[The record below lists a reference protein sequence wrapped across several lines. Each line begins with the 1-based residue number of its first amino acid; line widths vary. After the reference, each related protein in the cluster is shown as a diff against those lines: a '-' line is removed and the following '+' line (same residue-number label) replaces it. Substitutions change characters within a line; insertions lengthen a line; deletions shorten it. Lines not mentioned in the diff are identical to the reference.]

1 LSREWIDVAE
11 HNYLPEIDTK
21 KTTKGVRG
29 TSQPPPVKAKKPKPT
44 RLNSSNDVPSTKK
57 HVSEDFEAKRASIA
71 NLLAASSQS
80 IQRNS
85 EHNFETSK
93 ALPPTPPP
101 KSPTESSSSPTHLRI
116 SVLPSSN
123 RPKSQISLPG
133 ASSAPSPSDPEE
145 DEYTKDFKRRK
156 KLWNVIK
163 ELVETERV
171 FFQDMELLEE
181 VIISLYNSNNA
192 MKYLFLT
199 NVIFFFFL
207 GVFSTSTRN
216 SDFQPFRL

>member
-1 LSREWIDVAE
+1 MNTKKPIKSRSLDPITQSNPTPIIIDDDENLSREWIDVTE
-11 HNYLPEIDTK
+11 HNYLQEIDTK

-29 TSQPPPVKAKKPKPT
+29 TSQPPPIKTKKPKPL
-44 RLNSSNDVPSTKK
+44 RLNSSNDVSPTKK
-57 HVSEDFEAKRASIA
+57 QVSEDFEAKRASIA

-80 IQRNS
+80 VQRNS
-85 EHNFETSK
+85 EHEFETSK
-93 ALPPTPPP
+93 ALPPIPPP
-101 KSPTESSSSPTHLRI
+101 KSPTESSSSPSTLRI

-133 ASSAPSPSDPEE
+133 ASSASSDPEE

-171 FFQDMELLEE
+171 FFNDMVLLEE
-181 VIISLYNSNNA
+181 VIINLQSLI
-192 MKYLFLT
+192 ML
-199 NVIFFFFL
+199 
-207 GVFSTSTRN
+207 
-216 SDFQPFRL
+216 